1 MNNSD
6 KLKKDLNEFSVK
18 AEKFAQSVLGS
29 ATTTYTDLT
38 KKGEELVANA
48 RKMKF
53 DDAADAV
60 EKVVVA
66 LANRAEQLANSFEG
80 TVDEAAEKA
89 KKRADELATKAKKLT
104 PEDVR
109 KIVDEFVDDARAAV
123 VGMGAKVTGKA
134 PAKKKPVKKAP
145 AKKTAKKAPA
155 KKAAAKKAA
164 KKAPAKK
171 TAKKAPA
178 KKSAPVA

>member
-6 KLKKDLNEFSVK
+6 KLKKDLNDFSVK
-18 AEKFAQSVLGS
+18 AEKFAQSVLGT
-29 ATTTYTDLT
+29 ATTTYADLT

-66 LANRAEQLANSFEG
+66 LANRAEQLADSFESA
-80 TVDEAAEKA
+80 VDEAGEKA

-123 VGMGAKVTGKA
+123 VGVGAKVTGKA
-134 PAKKKPVKKAP
+134 PAKKAKKTAKKAPVKKA
-145 AKKTAKKAPA
+145 AVKKAPA
-155 KKAAAKKAA
+155 KKAAAKK
-164 KKAPAKK
+164 
-171 TAKKAPA
+171 TAKKAPV
-178 KKSAPVA
+178 KKAAPSAPSA